1 MTPPDLFHLALPDDW
16 EAAVSQGE
24 YRTSTRG
31 RTLDDVGFVHCAR
44 SEQVTGVADR
54 FYADVDL
61 LLVLRLDPSAI
72 PSEIRDEPAVEG
84 GTERFPHVYGP
95 IPVTAV
101 TVVSPWFRAASEGWS
116 APPL

>member
-1 MTPPDLFHLALPDDW
+1 MTPPALFHLALPADW
-16 EAAVSQGE
+16 DVAVSLGE

-31 RTLDDVGFVHCAR
+31 RTLDEEGFVHCAR
-44 SEQVTGVADR
+44 AEQVTGVANR
-54 FYADVDL
+54 FYADLDR

-95 IPVTAV
+95 IPVAAV
-101 TVVSPWFRAASEGWS
+101 TTVSPWHRTASDEWS
-116 APPL
+116 GPPL